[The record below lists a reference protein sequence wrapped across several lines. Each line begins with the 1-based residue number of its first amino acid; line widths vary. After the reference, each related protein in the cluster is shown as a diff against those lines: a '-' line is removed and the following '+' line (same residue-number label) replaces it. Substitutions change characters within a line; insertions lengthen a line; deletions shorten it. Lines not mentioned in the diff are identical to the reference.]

1 VSFEGAALCYRTIC
15 QEAMAVMSGFVHP
28 EVTLHN
34 HSLSRY
40 MDCIEK
46 DDWDGVASLMV
57 LSCRKLAAAGA
68 DFAICPDNTVHRAFE
83 RVVRESPIP
92 LLSIIEVVAEECRL
106 KGYKKAGVIGTK
118 YTMQGSMYK
127 DALSEL
133 GIEMVVPSVED
144 QKRVNSIIF
153 SELVPEGTT
162 KSAIRDL
169 VNVVRRLKMSGCD
182 SVILGCTEIP
192 LVINSKNSPL
202 PVVDSTRLLA
212 RKALEHSLGKSRAK

>member
-1 VSFEGAALCYRTIC
+1 ME
-15 QEAMAVMSGFVHP
+15 
-28 EVTLHN
+28 
-34 HSLSRY
+34 
-40 MDCIEK
+40 CIEK
-46 DDWDGVASLMV
+46 DDWDGVASLMIS
-57 LSCRKLAAAGA
+57 SCRKLAAAGA

-92 LLSIIEVVAEECRL
+92 LLSIVEVVAEECRL
-106 KGYKKAGVIGTK
+106 KRYMKVGVIGTK

-133 GIEMVVPSVED
+133 GIDMVVPSVED
-144 QKRVNSIIF
+144 QERVNSIIF

-169 VNVVRRLKMSGCD
+169 VDIIRRLKMSGCN

-212 RKALEHSLGKSRAK
+212 RKAFEHSLGKSRAK